1 MSSENTGH
9 VDIGALFE
17 FATLKVPLD
26 EASQAHLED
35 CAVCMDRLA
44 WMQGTRDFGRD
55 KKTAKQD

>member
-1 MSSENTGH
+1 MSSENSGH

-17 FATLKVPLD
+17 FATLKKQLD
-26 EASQAHLED
+26 EAAQTHLED

-55 KKTAKQD
+55 KKTEKQD